1 MEGKDK
7 DKKYIKFKG
16 TVIRDVYTSERF
28 SVYAMDVDANKYPE
42 PRVNKF
48 NNVSICGEIPALTK
62 GVEYEVVG
70 AEEEGKNGISYRVY
84 SIRRDEPLTKQGVRS
99 FLEEITSPNL
109 AYVISE
115 AYPDIIERVKKDRL
129 DDIDFSKM
137 HGVGEKS
144 FEVIVNKI
152 NDNFYLSDLAA
163 EFGGILTTNMLR
175 RIYAKYKSVDLLK
188 EKLKKAPYSTLT
200 KVSGIGFKTAD
211 DKIIAMQDE
220 GILDFGFDIK
230 TSTDRCLSCI
240 VYLLKQ
246 NEDNEGNT
254 KMNLVE
260 LRKQVINMT
269 PSCADRF
276 TEAIS
281 DDSIYYDKN
290 RLEIALRKT
299 HDREQDIADKVFN
312 NLHND
317 NVWECDAEKYRNV
330 GDFDLSDEQ
339 LSVVDMICENNICIL
354 NGFAGSGKTASTKA
368 VINMLED
375 KDKTYILMSPTGKA
389 AKVLSELTGRHAST
403 IHRALGY
410 NGKEWCLNKYN
421 NIYADIIIVDEV
433 SMVDVNL
440 FWHLLD
446 AIDFARTKLLMIG
459 DNAQLPSVGCGNLLH
474 DFMASK
480 LIPTV
485 TLTKIFRYGDG
496 GLMKVATD
504 VRMGRSYLDGSMK
517 GGVTPFGD
525 SKDYVFTDMPSE
537 KTVQNA
543 VAVYK
548 KLLDKGNSVEDVQ
561 VITAKNVGE
570 YGTVKLNSMLQKV
583 ANPNYGSNNFFKC
596 GEELYFIG
604 DLVIECA
611 NNYKAPLSPSYMS
624 KDELIANINDVMGL
638 GFASKDEED
647 KKNALEEF
655 DMEKMIRNDKWPTAF
670 VANGETGII
679 KQIGKNVVDI
689 DFDGIVVRY
698 SMEMMNL
705 IKLGYAI
712 TCHKSQGSSINNVI
726 LLTPQSDIF
735 MLNSNLLYVGCTRAR
750 NKCLH
755 LGSVDT
761 VNKVIKKKAN
771 LTRHTFMQQMLKE
784 LSVMEKTCSI
794 IDEE

>member
-42 PRVNKF
+42 PQVNKF

-137 HGVGEKS
+137 HGVGEKN

-269 PSCADRF
+269 PHVP
-276 TEAIS
+276 I
-281 DDSIYYDKN
+281 DSPKLSQMIPYTTIKIGW
-290 RLEIALRKT
+290 RL
-299 HDREQDIADKVFN
+299 
-312 NLHND
+312 
-317 NVWECDAEKYRNV
+317 
-330 GDFDLSDEQ
+330 
-339 LSVVDMICENNICIL
+339 
-354 NGFAGSGKTASTKA
+354 
-368 VINMLED
+368 
-375 KDKTYILMSPTGKA
+375 P
-389 AKVLSELTGRHAST
+389 
-403 IHRALGY
+403 
-410 NGKEWCLNKYN
+410 
-421 NIYADIIIVDEV
+421 
-433 SMVDVNL
+433 
-440 FWHLLD
+440 
-446 AIDFARTKLLMIG
+446 FARRMIG
-459 DNAQLPSVGCGNLLH
+459 SRISQTRYSIIFIMTTYGSVMLRSIGTLE
-474 DFMASK
+474 
-480 LIPTV
+480 
-485 TLTKIFRYGDG
+485 TLT
-496 GLMKVATD
+496 LAM
-504 VRMGRSYLDGSMK
+504 
-517 GGVTPFGD
+517 
-525 SKDYVFTDMPSE
+525 
-537 KTVQNA
+537 
-543 VAVYK
+543 
-548 KLLDKGNSVEDVQ
+548 NS
-561 VITAKNVGE
+561 
-570 YGTVKLNSMLQKV
+570 
-583 ANPNYGSNNFFKC
+583 
-596 GEELYFIG
+596 
-604 DLVIECA
+604 
-611 NNYKAPLSPSYMS
+611 
-624 KDELIANINDVMGL
+624 
-638 GFASKDEED
+638 
-647 KKNALEEF
+647 
-655 DMEKMIRNDKWPTAF
+655 
-670 VANGETGII
+670 
-679 KQIGKNVVDI
+679 
-689 DFDGIVVRY
+689 
-698 SMEMMNL
+698 
-705 IKLGYAI
+705 
-712 TCHKSQGSSINNVI
+712 
-726 LLTPQSDIF
+726 
-735 MLNSNLLYVGCTRAR
+735 
-750 NKCLH
+750 
-755 LGSVDT
+755 
-761 VNKVIKKKAN
+761 
-771 LTRHTFMQQMLKE
+771 
-784 LSVMEKTCSI
+784 
-794 IDEE
+794 